1 MKTNMNISK
10 KHLILLGL
18 ILISS
23 INSGMITL
31 KTKAGT
37 GRTYGGNGGGYF
49 NDGRRG
55 AIYQIKIRHGAYI
68 DQIQTRNRWGGWNA
82 SHGGWG
88 GRKSYFYV
96 SNGDCITGIAVR
108 HGAYV
113 ISLRFFTRFGRNSG
127 KYGGNGGSY
136 SYVNLWGNC
145 LRGIYGRSGAYV
157 DQIGFY
163 Y

>member
-31 KTKAGT
+31 KTKAAT
-37 GRTYGGNGGGYF
+37 GRTYGGNGGSYF
-49 NDGRRG
+49 NDGRGG

-82 SHGGWG
+82 AHGGCG
-88 GRKSYFYV
+88 GRQNYWNV
-96 SNGDCITGIAVR
+96 GNNDCITAIEVR

-113 ISLRFFTRFGRNSG
+113 DSLQFFTKYNKSSP

-136 SYVNLWGNC
+136 SYVNLWGKC